1 MGGFSSIA
9 PLAVSALQTGQ
20 QISAQKAQTR
30 QATKTADQ
38 NRAAEL
44 ADLRAEQQ
52 ARAED
57 RAQQLK
63 QDQAT
68 LRARQGASG
77 LAAGG
82 TGSARAVLSGLQRNL
97 LEENATDA
105 QTVARKTAEISRA
118 TEQRKQS
125 LLSAS
130 RRDTINRI
138 NSWFATR
145 YD

>member
-30 QATKTADQ
+30 QATRTADQ

-44 ADLRAEQQ
+44 ADLQAEQQ

-57 RAQQLK
+57 RARQLK

-82 TGSARAVLSGLQRNL
+82 TGSASAVLSGLQRNL

-105 QTVARKTAEISRA
+105 QTVARKTAEINRA

-125 LLSAS
+125 LLSTS